1 MSLAIVNILS
11 LLYLSMVVA
20 LTLSINEFEEIR
32 PIIRATLRRWAK
44 LVGFLIGIG
53 IIVYLLSNL

>member
-1 MSLAIVNILS
+1 MAIGVINILS

-20 LTLSINEFEEIR
+20 LVFSINDHEGIK
-32 PIIRATLRRWAK
+32 PILRATLRRWGK
-44 LVGFLIGIG
+44 LVGFLILIG